1 MSAFFEIAYA
11 AASERLCLFTGTG
24 FSKAVTAGTAP
35 GWEALLRSVCEG
47 LPDADALTKSLF
59 DSDPKNRLTLPE
71 AAQIIAI
78 EREKNGLTD
87 IHVAVADLIG
97 SLSPAGDN
105 SAISGFLTG
114 KRIDV
119 VTTNYDK
126 LMEALVTDTD
136 DCCSIAPGLPVPQTK
151 AHIRVC
157 HVHGSIDSP
166 PYMVVTSDD
175 YFSFMNNESYF
186 SRKLSTVLY
195 EDTVVILGYS
205 LGDSNLQ
212 TILSEYR
219 GSSHDHTIGGSIFF
233 VSRSTVDQHAKDY
246 YEYCYGIRVLDA
258 LEIPDFFKQVSASM
272 PEAVAILDQSQR
284 AVRKVLDEG
293 KHYLDSYISLRS
305 SFFQIVAGVKAAG
318 RSVNDPRLVT
328 ALGDVLTKKME
339 LTEEAGAWQQYDH
352 LAEWLVYL
360 GSIIDLT
367 NSPIQETFL
376 QAVYYSMTTM
386 SKKSTLGYSWQAY
399 KTWAGEWL
407 KMKAANRNLIRAY
420 MEAHAP
426 YNPDV
431 MEVVR
436 QG

>member
-1 MSAFFEIAYA
+1 MTAFFEIAYA
-11 AASERLCLFTGTG
+11 TASERLCLFTGTG

-35 GWEALLRSVCEG
+35 GWEGLLRSVCEG
-47 LPDADALTKSLF
+47 LPDADALAKSLF

-78 EREKNGLTD
+78 ERDKNALTD
-87 IHVAVADLIG
+87 IHVAVANLIG
-97 SLSPAGDN
+97 SLSPSGDN
-105 SAISGFLTG
+105 SAISSFLAG

-126 LMEALVTDTD
+126 LMEALVTDTN

-151 AHIRVC
+151 AHIRIC

-166 PYMVVTSDD
+166 PQMVVTSDD

-219 GSSHDHTIGGSIFF
+219 GSSHDYTIGGSIFF
-233 VSRSTVDQHAKDY
+233 VSRDPVDQHVKDY
-246 YEYCYGIRVLDA
+246 FEYCYGIRVLDS
-258 LEIPDFFKQVSASM
+258 LEIPDFFKKVSDSM
-272 PEAVAILDQSQR
+272 PEAIAILDQSQA

-305 SFFQIVAGVKAAG
+305 SFSQIVAAVKAAG
-318 RSVNDPRLVT
+318 RSVNDPKLVT
-328 ALGDVLTKKME
+328 ALGDVLSKKME
-339 LTEEAGAWQQYDH
+339 LTAETGAWQQYDH

-360 GSIIDLT
+360 GSVIDLN
-367 NSPIQETFL
+367 NSPIKDTFL

-386 SKKSTLGYSWQAY
+386 SKKSSLGYSWQSY
-399 KTWAGEWL
+399 KTWAGQWF
-407 KMKAANRNLIRAY
+407 KMKAANRSLIKAY